1 VELTEQVERAQAGD
15 IAAFTELTRR
25 YQNLAFG
32 YALTLLNDFH
42 LAQDA
47 VQEAFIA
54 AYFHLGALQDAE
66 AFPGWLRGIVRHRC
80 HRILRKRHFQELPLE
95 HAAALPAESAEP
107 ARALERDETRAAV
120 LAAVAALPRAQREA
134 ITLYYIQ
141 EYSQREVAAFLG
153 LPVSTVNNR
162 LHAAR
167 ARLKRRMVAMARET
181 LKENALPEEFAEQI
195 GKIVQVKGP
204 VIEAQFDPDEL
215 PEIFSALTITDE
227 SRGVAVTVEVAQR
240 LQSGLVRC
248 IATSSVQ
255 GLRRGMKVVNT
266 GAPSQATGNDA
277 ALESAIRAL
286 GSPTVDKSASVEF
299 LETGIKV
306 IDLLCPYVRGGKI
319 GIFGETGI
327 GMLVLVEELVQR
339 IAAGQQAA
347 SLFTFVRPSDIARV
361 HEAWTKDPIYT
372 GGTVGALQTFYL
384 SSEAATDA
392 QEALAMGCLDA
403 VTYMTRGIA
412 LLGLYPAV
420 DPLFCTSRALD
431 PAVVGQEHCEVAR
444 RVRHELHRFRELQG
458 GEPEGAKWPDAT
470 RLELSRARKLQRFFS
485 QPFYVAE
492 PFTKLP
498 ARHVSREET
507 IQGCRAILDG
517 DCDDLPEQAFTYV
530 GNLDEAREKAKSAKA
545 DFPPRQP

>member
-1 VELTEQVERAQAGD
+1 VELRAQVERAQSGD

-32 YALTLLNDFH
+32 YALAILHDFH

-47 VQEAFIA
+47 AQEAFIA
-54 AYFHLGALQDAE
+54 AYFHLGALQDPE

-95 HAAALPAESAEP
+95 HAAALPAEGGEP
-107 ARALERDETRAAV
+107 ERTLEQDETRDAV
-120 LAAVAALPRAQREA
+120 LAAVAALPQAQREV

-141 EYSQREVAAFLG
+141 EHSQREVAAFLG

-181 LKENALPEEFAEQI
+181 FKENALPEEFAEQI
-195 GKIVQVKGP
+195 GKIVQIKGP
-204 VIEAQFDPDEL
+204 VIEAQFAPDEL

-240 LQSGLVRC
+240 LANGLVRC
-248 IATSSVQ
+248 IATSPIQ

-266 GAPSQATGNDA
+266 GAPFQAPVNEAT
-277 ALESAIRAL
+277 LKRAIRSL
-286 GSPTVDKSASVEF
+286 GSPTADKSASAEL

-306 IDLLCPYVRGGKI
+306 IDLLCPYVKGGKI

-339 IAAGQQAA
+339 IATGQEAA
-347 SLFTFVRPSDIARV
+347 SLFTFVRPADIPRV

-384 SSEAATDA
+384 SSEVATDA
-392 QEALAMGCLDA
+392 QEALAMGSLDA

-412 LLGLYPAV
+412 LLGLFPAV
-420 DPLFCTSRALD
+420 DPLFSASRALD
-431 PAVVGQEHCEVAR
+431 PAVVGQEHWEVAR

-458 GEPEGAKWPDAT
+458 GEPEGVKWPDAL

-492 PFTKLP
+492 SFTKFP
-498 ARHVSREET
+498 GRSVRREET
-507 IQGCRAILDG
+507 IQACRAILDG
-517 DCDDLPEQAFTYV
+517 ECDDLPEQAFTYV
-530 GNLDEAREKAKSAKA
+530 GNLEEVREKAKSISTG
-545 DFPPRQP
+545 